1 MKKILFLFMAIAMPL
16 IAISQER
23 FYNLY
28 EGWKINDIMII
39 DGLYYTY
46 GCIIHPNAAGYLP
59 QFNILHKS
67 GTLLEAFTYYSDT
80 VDGLTVY
87 RSNSYLL
94 RNNDTVIFVGSY
106 TDYYKAYGLEPIMM
120 KYNLETRT
128 MDTIISYN
136 HCVQTSNPQKAIL
149 YLIDTTETG
158 FIITGDY
165 SYNGQNSFPLV
176 IFTNRA
182 GDTLGVKQYPFLPA
196 NPYRRR
202 VFPYQTIAV
211 PAGGYLM
218 SCQDE
223 IGPVDIW
230 PQRQRAWFVRLDSAG
245 NELWR
250 RTTATQDTICY
261 HPFAFVMP
269 DGDYLITW
277 SDNDLYHANNNN
289 RSIWLARMDN
299 NGNIS
304 QKRKIQDYIS
314 ELPNKY
320 FWVNDYYQDSL
331 GNIYLTGEAAYYTQ
345 PGFILKINPQGE
357 VEWYRDYVCFPE
369 NNVNTPWTKF
379 YSITPTPDGGFI
391 MGGEYYSPPS
401 SMFPSGV
408 QKGLAVK
415 VDACGCL
422 EEDCNPDCYNG
433 YSTQTIKAMQAAVY
447 PNPVRDVVTVSLP
460 MKGSSARI
468 ELFDATGCQWVDVVR
483 ECSETTTGS
492 EVKLNV
498 AGLPSGVYLLNV
510 WVGGK
515 LCTGKVA
522 VE

>member
-1 MKKILFLFMAIAMPL
+1 MRKTLFFFVAIAMPL
-16 IAISQER
+16 ITISQER

-28 EGWKINDIMII
+28 EGLVIKQMFIINGHYISFGVENLSETVILM
-39 DGLYYTY
+39 
-46 GCIIHPNAAGYLP
+46 PS
-59 QFNILHKS
+59 FNIIEAS
-67 GTLLEAFTYYSDT
+67 GELTESFYYLDTTDGYTFNGNRPCILIEDTLFIAGAA
-80 VDGLTVY
+80 V
-87 RSNSYLL
+87 
-94 RNNDTVIFVGSY
+94 
-106 TDYYKAYGLEPIMM
+106 DYYKAYTLEPRIM
-120 KYNLETRT
+120 KYNLGMRT

-136 HCVQTSNPQKAIL
+136 HCVQTTNPQKATL
-149 YLIDTTETG
+149 DLIDTTSLG
-158 FIITGDY
+158 FVITG
-165 SYNGQNSFPLV
+165 SYVYNSQNSFPLV
-176 IFTNRA
+176 IFTNRT

-223 IGPVDIW
+223 IGDVVNW
-230 PQRQRAWFVRLDSAG
+230 PDRQRAWFVRLDNEG

-269 DGDYLITW
+269 DGNYLITW
-277 SDNDLYHANNNN
+277 SDPYLYHAFNDN

-304 QKRKIQDYIS
+304 QKRRMHDYIDD
-314 ELPNKY
+314 LPNKK
-320 FWVNDYYQDSL
+320 FLVNDYYQDSA
-331 GNIYLTGEAAYYTQ
+331 GNIYLVGEAIHYTQ
-345 PGFILKINPQGE
+345 PGFILKINHQGE

-369 NNVNTPWTKF
+369 NTVNTPWTKF

-408 QKGLAVK
+408 YKGLAVK

-433 YSTQTIKAMQAAVY
+433 YSTQTIRAMQAVVY
-447 PNPVRDVVTVSLP
+447 PNPARDVVTVSLP
-460 MKGSSARI
+460 VKGSTARI
-468 ELFDATGCQWVDVVR
+468 ELFDAAGCQWVDVER
-483 ECSETTTGS
+483 ECMETETGS
-492 EVKLNV
+492 QVKLNI
-498 AGLPSGVYLLNV
+498 AGLPSGVYLVNV
-510 WVGGK
+510 WVGGS
-515 LCTGKVA
+515 CVRGRW
-522 VE
+522 

>member
-1 MKKILFLFMAIAMPL
+1 MKKKILVALVLMMPL
-16 IAISQER
+16 LSLAQER

-28 EGWKINDIMII
+28 EGLIIKQMFIINGHYITFGIE
-39 DGLYYTY
+39 
-46 GCIIHPNAAGYLP
+46 NLP
-59 QFNILHKS
+59 ETSILMPSFNIIEAS
-67 GTLLEAFTYYSDT
+67 GELTESFYYLDTTDGYTFNGNRPCILIEDTLFIAGAA
-80 VDGLTVY
+80 V
-87 RSNSYLL
+87 
-94 RNNDTVIFVGSY
+94 
-106 TDYYKAYGLEPIMM
+106 DYYKAYTLEPRIM
-120 KYNLETRT
+120 KYNLGMRT

-136 HCVQTSNPQKAIL
+136 HCVQTTNPQKATL
-149 YLIDTTETG
+149 DLIDTTSLG
-158 FIITGDY
+158 FVITG
-165 SYNGQNSFPLV
+165 SYVYNSQNSFPLV
-176 IFTNRA
+176 IFTNRT

-223 IGPVDIW
+223 IGDYNNYPDKC
-230 PQRQRAWFVRLDSAG
+230 RAWFVRLDSAG

-250 RTTATQDTICY
+250 RTTATQDTICF

-277 SDNDLYHANNNN
+277 SDPSLDNSANINH
-289 RSIWLARMDN
+289 SLWLARMDN

-304 QKRKIQDYIS
+304 QKRKIQDYIDD
-314 ELPNKY
+314 LPYKRIY
-320 FWVNDYYQDSL
+320 VNDYYQDSA

-369 NNVNTPWTKF
+369 NTVNTPWTKF

-391 MGGEYYSPPS
+391 IGGEYYSPPS

-433 YSTQTIKAMQAAVY
+433 YSTQTIEAMLAGVY
-447 PNPVRDVVTVSLP
+447 PNPASDVVTVSLP
-460 MKGSSARI
+460 VKGSTARI
-468 ELFDATGCQWVDVVR
+468 ELFDATGCQWVDVET
-483 ECSETTTGS
+483 ECMETETGS
-492 EVKLNV
+492 QVKLNLN
-498 AGLPSGVYLLNV
+498 GLPAGVYVMNV
-510 WVGGK
+510 WIGGK
-515 LCTGKVA
+515 LCVGKVA
-522 VE
+522 RE

>member
-1 MKKILFLFMAIAMPL
+1 MRKILFFFMTLIMPL
-16 IAISQER
+16 VAISQER

-28 EGWKINDIMII
+28 EGWKINEIVIRND
-39 DGLYYTY
+39 LYYAF
-46 GCIIHPNAAGYLP
+46 GSEMHPSTLGNLP
-59 QFNILHKS
+59 QFNIIHKS
-67 GTLLEAFTYYSDT
+67 GTLLDAFTFYSDT
-80 VDGLTVY
+80 IDGIDIYNTNSRLTIG
-87 RSNSYLL
+87 
-94 RNNDTVIFVGSY
+94 DTAVFVGTY
-106 TDYYKAYGLEPIMM
+106 TDSYKAWALEPIMM
-120 KYNLETRT
+120 RYNLGTRN
-128 MDTIISYN
+128 MDTLISYN
-136 HCVQTSNPQKAIL
+136 HCVQTSNPQKARL
-149 YLIDTTETG
+149 FLVDTTETG

-304 QKRKIQDYIS
+304 QKRKIQDYI
-314 ELPNKY
+314 
-320 FWVNDYYQDSL
+320 
-331 GNIYLTGEAAYYTQ
+331 
-345 PGFILKINPQGE
+345 
-357 VEWYRDYVCFPE
+357 
-369 NNVNTPWTKF
+369 
-379 YSITPTPDGGFI
+379 
-391 MGGEYYSPPS
+391 
-401 SMFPSGV
+401 
-408 QKGLAVK
+408 
-415 VDACGCL
+415 
-422 EEDCNPDCYNG
+422 
-433 YSTQTIKAMQAAVY
+433 
-447 PNPVRDVVTVSLP
+447 
-460 MKGSSARI
+460 
-468 ELFDATGCQWVDVVR
+468 
-483 ECSETTTGS
+483 
-492 EVKLNV
+492 
-498 AGLPSGVYLLNV
+498 
-510 WVGGK
+510 
-515 LCTGKVA
+515 
-522 VE
+522 